1 MKHNLFAVDPYSRAC
16 CIVTQQACDCEH
28 VDRRKPRVMQFVR
41 GVVRCQRCA
50 EEFVPSECAATR
62 STLCSITSECVKSL
76 GANIDKSKLEHIIEV
91 MPFEDMMHV
100 VFAAA
105 HHAYQLSF
113 GYMLLENVM
122 DLDILDDVVAAS
134 QTRTT
139 CDEIVSPL
147 KRRRNDD
154 DL

>member
-1 MKHNLFAVDPYSRAC
+1 
-16 CIVTQQACDCEH
+16 
-28 VDRRKPRVMQFVR
+28 
-41 GVVRCQRCA
+41 
-50 EEFVPSECAATR
+50 
-62 STLCSITSECVKSL
+62 L
-76 GANIDKSKLEHIIEV
+76 GANIDNDRLQHIIEV

-113 GYMLLENVM
+113 GYMLLENAV
-122 DLDILDDVVAAS
+122 DLEVLDDVVAAS

-139 CDEIVSPL
+139 EILSPR
-147 KRRRNDD
+147 KRRRDD

>member
-1 MKHNLFAVDPYSRAC
+1 M
-16 CIVTQQACDCEH
+16 
-28 VDRRKPRVMQFVR
+28 
-41 GVVRCQRCA
+41 
-50 EEFVPSECAATR
+50 PSECAATR

>member
-1 MKHNLFAVDPYSRAC
+1 MPSR
-16 CIVTQQACDCEH
+16 
-28 VDRRKPRVMQFVR
+28 
-41 GVVRCQRCA
+41 
-50 EEFVPSECAATR
+50 CAATR
-62 STLCSITSECVKSL
+62 STLCSITYECVKSL
-76 GANIDKSKLEHIIEV
+76 GGANIDKDKLEQIIEV

-122 DLDILDDVVAAS
+122 DLEILDDVVAAS
-134 QTRTT
+134 QTRMT
-139 CDEIVSPL
+139 CNEILSPR